1 MVHYNSALFT
11 IQEKLSTY
19 MKLARIHNLA
29 PSVILVIVGAWAGS
43 GHRMSAVQS
52 VSVWLMGLISGG
64 MAVASVVVNDYF
76 DLKIDATNAPDKPL
90 PSGAITPDAA
100 LLLSSLIYCCC
111 LIAACL
117 MEPSRLRSIVAFSA
131 AATLLYTP
139 LFKRLT
145 AIKNATVAS
154 VIALAPLAGA
164 LAAGAGDAGLLR
176 LLPATLY
183 AFSGVMFREILM
195 DLNDAE
201 GDKQAGVWT
210 LPVMLGKPAALLCAL
225 TCLLLGSGAAM
236 LRVFSSPGAL
246 GEWLPKISA
255 VSDALGADGVQAL
268 AVGVH
273 AVVLLVAVGHFVRLA
288 LLVWRSKF
296 DKEMVDRAVGDS
308 MKYVGWGILLLATLG

>member
-164 LAAGAGDAGLLR
+164 LAAGA
-176 LLPATLY
+176 
-183 AFSGVMFREILM
+183 V
-195 DLNDAE
+195 
-201 GDKQAGVWT
+201 
-210 LPVMLGKPAALLCAL
+210 
-225 TCLLLGSGAAM
+225 
-236 LRVFSSPGAL
+236 SS
-246 GEWLPKISA
+246 I
-255 VSDALGADGVQAL
+255 
-268 AVGVH
+268 
-273 AVVLLVAVGHFVRLA
+273 VVLENAT
-288 LLVWRSKF
+288 RS
-296 DKEMVDRAVGDS
+296 A
-308 MKYVGWGILLLATLG
+308 